1 MKSPEKVPERLIHK
15 GFAPSERDYASFDR
29 LRAILAGMLFSRL
42 QTIRRGIPNDASD
55 WIESDSAPVRFLPAG
70 SPG

>member
-15 GFAPSERDYASFDR
+15 GFAPSERGYASFDR
-29 LRAILAGMLFSRL
+29 VRALLAGMLFSRL
-42 QTIRRGIPNDASD
+42 QTICCGIPNAESD
-55 WIESDSAPVRFLPAG
+55 WVESDSAPVRFLPAG